1 MPLIQ
6 GSTPAVF
13 RMDGD
18 NRGRDLRRQGIGNNR
33 YSGGAPPGPRNASGA
48 RKARGRYARPDHNRR
63 KFDPSIICDACK
75 RRGHPASQ
83 CDLLAQA
90 IFLTKYMKHS
100 LTDLA
105 RGKMEEVWLK
115 RWKDKLG
122 HPNRTPGKVLRA
134 YLDKMDMSIDELDH
148 QVCWDFWPS
157 DDNVEDFP
165 ELSQE

>member
-1 MPLIQ
+1 
-6 GSTPAVF
+6 
-13 RMDGD
+13 MDGD
-18 NRGRDLRRQGIGNNR
+18 NRGRDLRRQGIGENR

-48 RKARGRYARPDHNRR
+48 RKARGRYARPDHNQQ

-75 RRGHPASQ
+75 CRGHPDSQ

-105 RGKMEEVWLK
+105 RGKMEEAWLK
-115 RWKDKLG
+115 CWKDKLG

-134 YLDKMDMSIDELDH
+134 YLNNMDMSIDELDH
-148 QVCWDFWPS
+148 QMCWDCWPS
-157 DDNVEDFP
+157 DDNVEEFL